1 MYSPSS
7 KARKKKT
14 GWQIGQG
21 KLECFRLRDILEHML
36 CLAALAAVG
45 CRRALRVRPYLN
57 DALKSHLFL
66 LYGICRALVAQI
78 RTTASRQGLEMFF
91 VRPFQAVIWLF
102 LTSSGGHK
110 VLKEVLMM
118 CSAILALHGL
128 GTDTQS

>member
-21 KLECFRLRDILEHML
+21 KLECFRLRDILEHTL

-45 CRRALRVRPYLN
+45 CRQALSVRPYLN

-66 LYGICRALVAQI
+66 LYGICGALVVQI
-78 RTTASRQGLEMFF
+78 RTTASRQDLEMFF
-91 VRPFQAVIWLF
+91 VRSFQAVSWLF
-102 LTSSGGHK
+102 LTSGGDGGHK
-110 VLKEVLMM
+110 VLR
-118 CSAILALHGL
+118 S
-128 GTDTQS
+128 